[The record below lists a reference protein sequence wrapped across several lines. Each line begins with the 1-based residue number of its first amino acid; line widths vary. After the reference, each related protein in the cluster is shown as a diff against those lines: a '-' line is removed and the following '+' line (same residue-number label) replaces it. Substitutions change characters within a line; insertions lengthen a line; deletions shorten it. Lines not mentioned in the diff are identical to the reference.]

1 MVFPAHPFSEFVSE
15 RLKMPRLVPPR
26 NSPSPSRRRLDSRLV
41 VGATVVAASVAA
53 GYLVVTSASQTDEIY
68 VTRTTVLAG
77 SPVRASDLELVSA
90 NLSEATSTYVLSG
103 ELIEGAIATRTIG
116 AGEFVPLTAIGR
128 ASALTSTRL
137 VVDVASGLPADT
149 EPGTAVDVW
158 ATVTDPYG
166 EMPSSSSIVVPGAT
180 FMRALEADSFASESS
195 LRAELLIPR
204 ATIRDLLAAQ
214 GDGARIVVVPTIS
227 QAG

>member
-1 MVFPAHPFSEFVSE
+1 MS
-15 RLKMPRLVPPR
+15 RLNHPR
-26 NSPSPSRRRLDSRLV
+26 NSHPRRRLDSRLII
-41 VGATVVAASVAA
+41 GATVICASVAA
-53 GYLVVTSASQTDEIY
+53 GYFVVTSATQTDKVYI
-68 VTRTTVLAG
+68 TRSTVLSGA
-77 SPVRASDLELVSA
+77 PLRVADLELVSA
-90 NLSEATSTYVLSG
+90 NLSTATTSYVTDG
-103 ELIEGAIATRTIG
+103 ELAEGAIATRTIG
-116 AGEFVPLTAIGR
+116 AGEFVPLGAVGR
-128 ASALTSTRL
+128 PSAVTSTRL

-180 FMRALEADSFASESS
+180 FVRALEADSFASESS

-214 GDGARIVVVPTIS
+214 GDGARIVVIPTIS

>member
-1 MVFPAHPFSEFVSE
+1 MVFPAQPVLKSEGE
-15 RLKMPRLVPPR
+15 RSYMSSSIR
-26 NSPSPSRRRLDSRLV
+26 PSNARRSRRRLDSRLV
-41 VGATVVAASVAA
+41 IGATVVAASVAA
-53 GYLVVTSASQTDEIY
+53 GYLVVTSASQTEEVY
-68 VTRTTVLAG
+68 VTRNTVLAG
-77 SPVRASDLELVSA
+77 TPLRISDLELVSV
-90 NLSEATSTYVLSG
+90 NLSDATSAYVAPGGLG
-103 ELIEGAIATRTIG
+103 EGAIATRTMG
-116 AGEFVPLTAIGR
+116 AGEFVPRSAVGR
-128 ASALTSTRL
+128 ASAVTSTRL

-166 EMPSSSSIVVPGAT
+166 ELPSSSSIVVPGAT
-180 FMRALEADSFASESS
+180 FVRALKTDSFASDSS

-214 GDGARIVVVPTIS
+214 GDGARIVVVPTVS